1 MIYVLL
7 DIMRSWLVDMKVY
20 AVLRVF
26 DEIQFRTLAAAGLSF
41 AIVVLFGRRVI
52 NRLVAL
58 KIGDAG
64 ETDAE
69 LLREHAASKA
79 NVPTMGGVL
88 ICGAIFI
95 STFLLADIRV
105 NLVYLGLFV
114 LVWLAVV
121 GGADD
126 YLKLT
131 ASRRGTGRQGLYSW
145 EKLVFQLGIGL
156 IAGFFVYRYGVQ
168 IDGGVKADS
177 LAHVLNLPFQRTYD
191 PVTKFP
197 SEGLV
202 YLSLPVFACV
212 SMLVIAG
219 MSNAVNITDGMDG
232 LAAGTSAIV
241 SFAMVLLALVAGQL
255 GAAQYLYVP
264 YVPFADELAVM
275 GGAMLGA
282 CLGFLW
288 WNCKPAQVFMGDTGS
303 LALGGLIGYIAIVTR
318 QEIVVL
324 VMSGVF
330 LLEIASVVLQVG
342 WFKYTRIRTGTGR
355 RIFRIAPYHHH
366 LHQGGWAE
374 NQVVARLWLVTILL
388 TVVAL
393 ATLKLR

>member
-145 EKLVFQLGIGL
+145 EKMVFQLGIGL

-168 IDGGVKADS
+168 VDGGVRVDS

-303 LALGGLIGYIAIVTR
+303 LALGGLIGYIAVVTR
-318 QEIVVL
+318 QEVVVL

>member
-1 MIYVLL
+1 MIYVLY
-7 DIMRSWLVDMKVY
+7 DILRSWLLDTWAYDLFKV
-20 AVLRVF
+20 LE
-26 DEIQFRTLAAAGLSF
+26 EIQFRTLAAAGLSF
-41 AIVVLFGRRVI
+41 GIVVFFGRRVI
-52 NRLVAL
+52 NKLISL

-114 LVWLAVV
+114 LVWLSVV

-156 IAGFFVYRYGVQ
+156 IAGFFVYRYGAQ
-168 IDGGVKADS
+168 YEGGVEVDS
-177 LAHVLNLPFQRTYD
+177 LAHVLNLPFQRTYV
-191 PVTKFP
+191 PTTKFP

-202 YLSLPVFACV
+202 YLSLPVFAGL
-212 SMLVIAG
+212 SMLMIAG

-232 LAAGTSAIV
+232 LAAGSSAIV
-241 SFAMVLLALVAGQL
+241 SFALVLLALVAGQL

-303 LALGGLIGYIAIVTR
+303 LALGGMIGYIAIVTR

-330 LLEIASVVLQVG
+330 LLEIFSVVLQVG
-342 WFKYTRIRTGTGR
+342 WFKYTRIKTGTGR

-388 TVVAL
+388 TVLAL

>member
-1 MIYVLL
+1 
-7 DIMRSWLVDMKVY
+7 
-20 AVLRVF
+20 
-26 DEIQFRTLAAAGLSF
+26 
-41 AIVVLFGRRVI
+41 VVVFGRRVI
-52 NRLVAL
+52 DKLVAL

-69 LLREHAASKA
+69 VLREHAASKA

-88 ICGAIFI
+88 ICGAILV
-95 STFLLADIRV
+95 STLLLADIRV
-105 NLVYLGLFV
+105 NLVYLGLFT
-114 LVWLAVV
+114 LVWLALV

-131 ASRRGTGRQGLYSW
+131 AQRRGTGRQGLHSW

-156 IAGFFVYRYGVQ
+156 IVGYFVHRYGIQVE
-168 IDGGVKADS
+168 GGVRVDS

-191 PVTKFP
+191 PSTRFP
-197 SEGLV
+197 EDGLV
-202 YLSLPVFACV
+202 YLSLAPFLVV
-212 SMLVIAG
+212 SMLYIAG

-241 SFAMVLLALVAGQL
+241 SFALVLLALVAGQL
-255 GAAQYLYVP
+255 GAAQYLYIP
-264 YVPFADELAVM
+264 YIARCDELAVM
-275 GGAMLGA
+275 GGAMFGA

-288 WNCKPAQVFMGDTGS
+288 WNSKPAQVFMGDTGS
-303 LALGGLIGYIAIVTR
+303 LALGGMIGYIAIVIR

-324 VMSGVF
+324 VMCGVF
-330 LLEIASVVLQVG
+330 ILEIASVVLQVG
-342 WFKYTRIRTGTGR
+342 WFKYTRVRTGTGR

-393 ATLKLR
+393 ASLKLR